1 MKLYCHVVIAT
12 EQHKDQKLQVIVIGL
27 GYDVMHSMCLTINV
41 SHFMIMGEFIQQD
54 FENCFC
60 PCGLQLGGALIIVDL
75 LVINGYKRY
84 MYCIVYL
91 LLRGA

>member
-41 SHFMIMGEFIQQD
+41 SHFMIMGRIYNKILKIVFALAVY
-54 FENCFC
+54 NW
-60 PCGLQLGGALIIVDL
+60 GGGS
-75 LVINGYKRY
+75 N
-84 MYCIVYL
+84 
-91 LLRGA
+91 